1 MAKQKFIRLVVCVVF
16 VFLTITYGVCA
27 FAGSVDEIEKK
38 QEEAREQS
46 DELKKEQK
54 EAEQKAAEL
63 EAAKKELK
71 ETLGDLN
78 SDLQKLSASVSELED
93 EIADIEQKITQAQA
107 DLEIAQN
114 SAAEQYESMKLR
126 IQYMYENSNAGTI
139 MMLFESKDFSDFLNR
154 VEYVAQLS
162 DYDRDKLTDYEN
174 TIEQIAADKSE
185 LESEQNLLETKQR
198 DLSEQQEQLM
208 ASIERTQADLSTA
221 EADSDAQQKTLKK
234 LKDKI
239 TAMDAYEEKL
249 EEQKAEAA
257 AKAQAEQQK
266 QIEEQE
272 NEIKNQES
280 GGSKNYS
287 ASDQELLAALIYCE
301 AGGESYQAQVAVGTV
316 VMNRIASSY
325 FPNTMTGVI
334 YQSGQFTPASS
345 GKLALVLENN
355 LTTDS
360 CRKAAKEV
368 LAGKR
373 SGSWLFFCLNNG
385 NINGTVIGRQVFY

>member
-1 MAKQKFIRLVVCVVF
+1 MAKQKIIRLIVCMVF
-16 VFLTITYGVCA
+16 VFLTITYGVCV

-46 DELKKEQK
+46 EELKKEQE

-78 SDLQKLSASVSELED
+78 SDLQKLSESVSELED
-93 EIADIEQKITQAQA
+93 EIADIEQEIAQAQA

-139 MMLFESKDFSDFLNR
+139 MMLLESRDFSDFLNR

-162 DYDRDKLTDYEN
+162 DYDRDKLTDYED
-174 TIEQIAADKSE
+174 TIEQIAEDKSE
-185 LESEQNLLETKQR
+185 LESEQSLLEAKQK
-198 DLSEQQEQLM
+198 DLSEQQERLM
-208 ASIERTQADLSTA
+208 ASIERTQAELSTA
-221 EADSDAQQKTLKK
+221 EADADAQQKTLNK
-234 LKDKI
+234 LKDEI
-239 TAMDAYEEKL
+239 AAMDAYEEKL

-257 AKAQAEQQK
+257 AKAQAELQK

-280 GGSKNYS
+280 GSKNYS

-301 AGGESYQAQVAVGTV
+301 AGGESYKAQVAVGTV